1 MMRQDVGVRYLRH
14 AGAHGQGKHP
24 RSTGQFLH
32 YQPSAMLVP
41 AGGAARPPQWRALMI
56 PSCMNVFP
64 RLQVVQ
70 HEPVHY
76 PPDVPISTSLR
87 HVLDC
92 MLAKVSTCACVC
104 DCLGL

>member
-1 MMRQDVGVRYLRH
+1 
-14 AGAHGQGKHP
+14 
-24 RSTGQFLH
+24 
-32 YQPSAMLVP
+32 
-41 AGGAARPPQWRALMI
+41 MI